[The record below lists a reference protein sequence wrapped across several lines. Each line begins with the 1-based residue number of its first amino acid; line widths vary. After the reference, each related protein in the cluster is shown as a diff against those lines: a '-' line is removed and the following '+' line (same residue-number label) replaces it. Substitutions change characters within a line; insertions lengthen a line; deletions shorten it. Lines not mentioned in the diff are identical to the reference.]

1 MFMYA
6 VLISYRQRT
15 VLNLCAKSASGLKD
29 KLSDLVLSCFFFY
42 DLLSVSTP
50 KIGDSVVCSYAFI
63 ILGSL
68 GTQFNLPL
76 LLGTV
81 ASLALL
87 QLQFPESMCNT
98 EEISSSFH
106 STCQTALDT
115 AALLKTRQ
123 P

>member
-1 MFMYA
+1 MYA

-15 VLNLCAKSASGLKD
+15 VLNLCANCLI
-29 KLSDLVLSCFFFY
+29 LFYRVFFFY